1 MNIQKLVLF
10 IFCLIL
16 GIGLLVTR
24 IGETR
29 NIDPQCG
36 YEKGTELCN
45 GYPYSKVNELKS
57 ADNCDDEANDPEMN
71 INDEFLKGC
80 RNFFTHKKISN

>member
-36 YEKGTELCN
+36 Y
-45 GYPYSKVNELKS
+45 
-57 ADNCDDEANDPEMN
+57 
-71 INDEFLKGC
+71 
-80 RNFFTHKKISN
+80 